1 MTAVE
6 KIDARIIELE
16 NELKEVKGTEAE
28 VYTRIVGYYR
38 AVKNWNKGKRE
49 EYNHRVCFSE
59 FNYQDNNIS
68 ESAQEESETENNNRI
83 NFSDAVKYSYFF
95 RKTCPNC
102 PSVKG
107 YVETLDLEGNHIDV
121 DTEKG
126 LETASDSQVFGVPTV
141 VFYDNNNKEIFR
153 AHNLKDLKEN
163 INSEIAFA
171 V

>member
-1 MTAVE
+1 MTKIE
-6 KIDARIIELE
+6 EIDAKIIELK

-59 FNYQDNNIS
+59 FNSQNINTS
-68 ESAQEESETENNNRI
+68 KERETEETAEIRAD
-83 NFSDAVKYSYFF
+83 FSNAVKYSYFF

-107 YVETLDLEGNHIDV
+107 YIETLNMYGDHIDV
-121 DTEKG
+121 DTEDG
-126 LETASDSQVFGVPTV
+126 FGTASDSQVFGVPTV
-141 VFYDNNNKEIFR
+141 VFYDNNDNEIFR
-153 AHNLKDLKEN
+153 AHNLKDLKDN

>member
-1 MTAVE
+1 MTAIE
-6 KIDARIIELE
+6 KIDSKIIELK

-59 FNYQDNNIS
+59 LNYNYDENTAPAAGNRKRGGN
-68 ESAQEESETENNNRI
+68 TENSI
-83 NFSDAVKYSYFF
+83 NFADAAKYSYFF

-107 YVETLDLEGNHIDV
+107 YVETLDLSGEHIDV
-121 DTEKG
+121 DTEDG
-126 LETASDSQVFGVPTV
+126 LESASDLQVFGVPTV
-141 VFYDNNNKEIFR
+141 VFYDNNNNEIFQ
-153 AHNLKDLKEN
+153 
-163 INSEIAFA
+163 SS
-171 V
+171 

>member
-1 MTAVE
+1 MNTIE
-6 KIDARIIELE
+6 QIESRIKELE
-16 NELKEVKGTEAE
+16 EKLPEVKGREAE

-59 FNYQDNNIS
+59 YNAGKKEINRTSENITEEAEKIINT
-68 ESAQEESETENNNRI
+68 ES
-83 NFSDAVKYSYFF
+83 AVKYSYFF

-107 YVETLDLEGNHIDV
+107 YIETLDMPGIHIDV
-121 DTEKG
+121 DNDKG
-126 LETASDSQVFGVPTV
+126 IEAAAENQVFGVPTV
-141 VFYDNNNKEIFR
+141 VFYDNDNNEVFR

-163 INSEIAFA
+163 IVSEIAFA

>member
-1 MTAVE
+1 MTAIE
-6 KIDARIIELE
+6 KIDSKIIELE
-16 NELKEVKGTEAE
+16 NDLKEVKGTEAE

-59 FNYQDNNIS
+59 LSYDGNT
-68 ESAQEESETENNNRI
+68 APVKETETEAETDNSI
-83 NFSDAVKYSYFF
+83 NFADAAKYSYFF

-107 YVETLDLEGNHIDV
+107 YVETLDLSGEHIDV
-121 DTEKG
+121 DTEDG
-126 LETASDSQVFGVPTV
+126 LESASDSHVFGVPTV
-141 VFYDNNNKEIFR
+141 VFYDNNDNEIFR

>member
-1 MTAVE
+1 MTSVE
-6 KIDARIIELE
+6 KIDSQIIELE
-16 NELKEVKGTEAE
+16 RQLNEVKGTEAE

-49 EYNHRVCFSE
+49 EYNHRICFSE
-59 FNYQDNNIS
+59 YS
-68 ESAQEESETENNNRI
+68 STEKKTENAAPCEEKTDSQI
-83 NFSDAVKYSYFF
+83 SFSDAVKYKYFF

-107 YVETLDLEGNHIDV
+107 YVENLELDSEHIDV
-121 DTEKG
+121 DTENG
-126 LETASDSQVFGVPTV
+126 LESASDSQVFGVPTV
-141 VFYDNNNKEIFR
+141 VFYDNSDNEIFR

-163 INSEIAFA
+163 IDSEIAAA